1 MSRIEEIGEQDGW
14 RCWLCDQAVDP
25 SYSVND
31 DRGPSV
37 DSRITRSKAK
47 SKSKRKG
54 SGPVAE
60 RLAHRACNTGK
71 GNTDAVVPWADHLFV
86 VDPAPIIPTVER
98 LLNKGGREAIA
109 RCPTEADAQEAAAW
123 IESRVGRLEPR
134 LAAEAT
140 IEPGGGQFLLI
151 LRAV

>member
-1 MSRIEEIGEQDGW
+1 MNRIEEIGEQDGW
-14 RCWLCDQAVDP
+14 RCWLCDEEVD
-25 SYSVND
+25 SSRAAND

-54 SGPVAE
+54 TGPVIE

-86 VDPAPIIPTVER
+86 IDPAQIIPTVER

-109 RCPTEADAQEAAAW
+109 RCPTESDAIEAAAW
-123 IESRVGRLEPR
+123 IEARVARLEPR
-134 LAAEAT
+134 LNVETA

-151 LRAV
+151 LKAL

>member
-1 MSRIEEIGEQDGW
+1 MNRIEEIGEQDGW
-14 RCWLCDQAVDP
+14 RCWLCDEEVDP
-25 SYSVND
+25 SRAAND

-54 SGPVAE
+54 TGPIVE
-60 RLAHRACNTGK
+60 RLAHRTCNTGK

-86 VDPAPIIPTVER
+86 IDPAPIIPTVER

-109 RCPTEADAQEAAAW
+109 RCPDESDAQEAAAW
-123 IESRVGRLEPR
+123 IEGRVGRLEPR
-134 LAAEAT
+134 LTVET
-140 IEPGGGQFLLI
+140 SIEPGGGQFLLI
-151 LRAV
+151 LKAL